1 MTAASSGDN
10 SSLATKCMDFCHA
23 LASQGKEF
31 KFSITIGATFTFSL
45 DTREDKETLPIRIK
59 KSPSTLKSNAK
70 RRQEFLEKKSQS
82 ETAFPTGLE
91 SSQNPVKQIRAF
103 KCNHCESSFKTENG
117 LKIHTGKSHKEATSP
132 EGLRTSV
139 SQSSLHLTN
148 LSLHLSSRGEDSV
161 NGERPLTPAKLFECD
176 GCDETFECEND
187 LNSHTDIQHPLKCH
201 ICSKWCEDDLARSKH
216 HWDHLNFK
224 PAS

>member
-31 KFSITIGATFTFSL
+31 KFSITIGATFSL

-82 ETAFPTGLE
+82 ETAFPTGLQLE

-103 KCNHCESSFKTENG
+103 KCNHCESSFKTKNG
-117 LKIHTGKSHKEATSP
+117 LEIPTIKTPEA
-132 EGLRTSV
+132 G
-139 SQSSLHLTN
+139 
-148 LSLHLSSRGEDSV
+148 
-161 NGERPLTPAKLFECD
+161 
-176 GCDETFECEND
+176 
-187 LNSHTDIQHPLKCH
+187 
-201 ICSKWCEDDLARSKH
+201 
-216 HWDHLNFK
+216 
-224 PAS
+224 

>member
-23 LASQGKEF
+23 LTSQGKEL

-91 SSQNPVKQIRAF
+91 SS
-103 KCNHCESSFKTENG
+103 
-117 LKIHTGKSHKEATSP
+117 L
-132 EGLRTSV
+132 
-139 SQSSLHLTN
+139 
-148 LSLHLSSRGEDSV
+148 
-161 NGERPLTPAKLFECD
+161 
-176 GCDETFECEND
+176 
-187 LNSHTDIQHPLKCH
+187 
-201 ICSKWCEDDLARSKH
+201 
-216 HWDHLNFK
+216 
-224 PAS
+224 